1 MPDGAVR
8 YIHEAKTDVDKAR
21 LFAAARAGHVA
32 VLIGSTEKM
41 GVGTNVQARAVAL
54 WHLDCPWRPAD
65 IAQRE
70 GRILRQ
76 GNQNPQVTIGR
87 LVTEGSW
94 DAFMW
99 QTIERKAK
107 FIAQVMR
114 GRLDSREIEEI
125 DSTAVLSAA
134 EAKAISSG
142 NPLLLEQSTIQAEA
156 SRLQRLQRAHG
167 RNETMLLATRE
178 RAHADAARARDDLGQ
193 LQQVLPRLVD
203 TAGDRFRIRIGESTY
218 TSRTDAAKALTGWAH
233 EAGLRHAPTYRER
246 DHGIVGQISGFDIT
260 LATRPGLG
268 GIQVAIDLA
277 GVPRSGFSIDRDVF
291 LAGGVGLIQRIENRA
306 AGIPTYLSDAT
317 AQLEFAEQA
326 VRDTDERIGRPFRH
340 ADALRDAQARLAAVN
355 QQLEALHEQ
364 PAADPEPPR
373 AADGNA
379 SVQTNGHR
387 PRPAPLAAY
396 GPQQDPRRDL
406 SAPTMS

>member
-1 MPDGAVR
+1 VWEQHRDNVYDDPATGQPSAVTGGLQLVFCDLGTPNPGRWNAYDELRDQLVARGIPDGAIR

-134 EAKAISSG
+134 EAKAVSSG
-142 NPLLLEQSTIQAEA
+142 NPLLLEQAGVQAEV
-156 SRLQRLQRAHG
+156 SRLQRLERAHG
-167 RNETMLLATRE
+167 RNEAMLVATRD
-178 RAHADAARARDDLGQ
+178 RARADVARVREQRDDLHA
-193 LQQVLPRLVD
+193 VLPRLVD
-203 TAGDRFRIRIGESTY
+203 TSGDRFRMKIGE
-218 TSRTDAAKALTGWAH
+218 
-233 EAGLRHAPTYRER
+233 
-246 DHGIVGQISGFDIT
+246 
-260 LATRPGLG
+260 AT
-268 GIQVAIDLA
+268 
-277 GVPRSGFSIDRDVF
+277 
-291 LAGGVGLIQRIENRA
+291 
-306 AGIPTYLSDAT
+306 
-317 AQLEFAEQA
+317 
-326 VRDTDERIGRPFRH
+326 
-340 ADALRDAQARLAAVN
+340 
-355 QQLEALHEQ
+355 
-364 PAADPEPPR
+364 
-373 AADGNA
+373 
-379 SVQTNGHR
+379 
-387 PRPAPLAAY
+387 
-396 GPQQDPRRDL
+396 
-406 SAPTMS
+406 